1 MSADILG
8 YKVSDADIFSRGSLK
23 LSYDL
28 LRPSN
33 PALALQVRNI
43 INGEP
48 LPKEEG
54 EDHNKNSDHFRVT
67 IDSFQVRAV
76 VEGLM
81 TYNQDELL
89 AKKQPGLAVMAKALM
104 EDWIVLA
111 HKMVSELPAN
121 QRP

>member
-1 MSADILG
+1 MNADSLG
-8 YKVSDADIFSRGSLK
+8 YNASDADVFSRGSLK

-28 LRPSN
+28 LRKPN

-43 INGEP
+43 INGEA
-48 LPKEEG
+48 LPKA
-54 EDHNKNSDHFRVT
+54 EDSDNKNSDHFRVT
-67 IDSFQVRAV
+67 LDSFQVRAV

-81 TYNQDELL
+81 EYNQNEIL

-104 EDWIVLA
+104 EDWIILA

>member
-1 MSADILG
+1 MSEESQQ
-8 YKVSDADIFSRGSLK
+8 YKASDADVFSRGSLK

-28 LRPSN
+28 LRASN

-43 INGEP
+43 ISGEP
-48 LPKEEG
+48 LPKEG
-54 EDHNKNSDHFRVT
+54 ADSDNKNSDHFRVT
-67 IDSFQVRAV
+67 LDSFQVRAV

-81 TYNQDELL
+81 TYNQNEIL
-89 AKKQPGLAVMAKALM
+89 AKQQPGLAVMAKALM

-111 HKMVSELPAN
+111 KKMISELPAD

>member
-1 MSADILG
+1 MSQDSERFQ
-8 YKVSDADIFSRGSLK
+8 VSDPDVFSRGSLK

-28 LRPSN
+28 LRHTN

-43 INGEP
+43 VSGEA
-48 LPKEEG
+48 LPKDDATDE
-54 EDHNKNSDHFRVT
+54 NLNSDHFRVT
-67 IDSFQVRAV
+67 LDSFQVRAV

-81 TYNQDELL
+81 QYNQDELL

-111 HKMVSELPAN
+111 RKMISELPDS
-121 QRP
+121 QKP